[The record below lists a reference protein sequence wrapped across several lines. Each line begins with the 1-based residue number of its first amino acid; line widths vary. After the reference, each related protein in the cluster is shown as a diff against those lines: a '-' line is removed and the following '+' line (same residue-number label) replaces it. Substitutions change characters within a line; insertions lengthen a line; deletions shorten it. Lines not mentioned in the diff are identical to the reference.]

1 MIRLPLIDDK
11 GNVIKSPSDWR
22 EITLSKWIEFSEM
35 LVQLAKGS
43 NLLEEGKD
51 FSDMTIHD
59 LIASYP
65 SYVIKVVSFW
75 SGLTESE
82 INQLEY
88 TDIVSCFTMINEV
101 LQQPKQELDWGGFKF
116 RGKYYMK
123 PKTVKDIN
131 GNDILAKDTSFI
143 NMVEYLQLSL
153 QGQKVAENVFTE
165 MPKQIA
171 TLFRLSD
178 EQYNEDVASIRA
190 EIFKDLPMDIVWQVA
205 FFLQSLKSSYEIL
218 ILQSLTEN
226 LQEMKAEI
234 TGDTTTLSIQPLTV
248 ISRIWRRLRKRIFTK

>member
-1 MIRLPLIDDK
+1 MLRLPLVDEND
-11 GNVIKSPSDWR
+11 NVIKAPSSWR
-22 EITLSKWIEFSEM
+22 EITLGKWIEFSEM

-43 NLLEEGKD
+43 NMLEEGKD

-59 LIASYP
+59 LIATYP

-75 SGLTESE
+75 SGLSESE
-82 INQLEY
+82 INQVEY
-88 TDIVSCFTMINEV
+88 ENIVGCFTVINSV
-101 LQQPKQELDWGGFKF
+101 LQQPEIDKEFNGFKF
-116 RGKYYMK
+116 RGKHYMK
-123 PKTVKDIN
+123 PKTIKDIN

-153 QGQKVAENVFTE
+153 QGQKVSENVFTE

-171 TLFRLSD
+171 LLFRLSD
-178 EQYNEDVASIRA
+178 EDYNEDISSIRA
-190 EIFKDLPMDIVWQVA
+190 EIFKELPMDIVWQIA

-226 LQEMKAEI
+226 LKEIKKEI
-234 TGDTTTLSIQPLTV
+234 TGDTIILSIQPLTV
-248 ISRIWRRLRKRIFTK
+248 ISQIWGRLRRLIFTK